1 MHESVFLV
9 KNKTIKIVL
18 NKLSIENKTIMQS
31 IESISHFW
39 ECGL

>member
-18 NKLSIENKTIMQS
+18 NKLSIENKTIMQT
-31 IESISHFW
+31 ISHFC
-39 ECGL
+39 ESGL